1 MSNIAIVTDSTCD
14 LPKKITEKYNISVVP
29 LNVHFGEET
38 FLDGIDLEPDVFFEK
53 LSTSDIHPTTS
64 QPSVGRFLLSITLI
78 FSFDN
83 WFIAFIISIHI
94 SDKLSATH
102 STALQAMNQLSN
114 EKIRVIDSKNG
125 TLGLGSLVH
134 KVALINESDKDFES
148 LINKTQD
155 LVEKAEFF
163 GLVPTLEYLAKGGR
177 IGKAQEFFGSL
188 LKVKH
193 ILSAV
198 DGEIHPVGK
207 VRTLNK
213 GMDYIVDI
221 VKENKIETL
230 FVVHANHLERANLL
244 VEKLDGVIDKKS
256 IVISE
261 FGPVVGTHLGPGAFG
276 IGFITLG

>member
-14 LPKKITEKYNISVVP
+14 LPKKIIEKYNISVVP

-53 LSTSDIHPTTS
+53 LSTSDTHPTTS
-64 QPSVGRFLLSITLI
+64 QPSVGRFLETYNDLLKSH
-78 FSFDN
+78 D
-83 WFIAFIISIHI
+83 FIISIHI

-188 LKVKH
+188 LKVKP

-244 VEKLDGVIDKKS
+244 IEKLDGVIDKKS

-276 IGFITLG
+276 IGFITLE

>member
-14 LPKKITEKYNISVVP
+14 LPKKIIEKYNISVVP

-64 QPSVGRFLLSITLI
+64 QPSVGRFLETYNDLLKSH
-78 FSFDN
+78 D
-83 WFIAFIISIHI
+83 FIISIHI

-114 EKIRVIDSKNG
+114 EKIKVIDSKNG

-163 GLVPTLEYLAKGGR
+163 GLVPTLKYLAKGGR

-188 LKVKH
+188 LKVKP

-244 VEKLDGVIDKKS
+244 IEKLDGVIDKKS

-276 IGFITLG
+276 IGFITLE

>member
-64 QPSVGRFLLSITLI
+64 QPSVGRFLETYNELLKSH
-78 FSFDN
+78 D
-83 WFIAFIISIHI
+83 FIISIHI

-188 LKVKH
+188 LKVKP

-244 VEKLDGVIDKKS
+244 VEKLDGVIDKK
-256 IVISE
+256 V
-261 FGPVVGTHLGPGAFG
+261 
-276 IGFITLG
+276 